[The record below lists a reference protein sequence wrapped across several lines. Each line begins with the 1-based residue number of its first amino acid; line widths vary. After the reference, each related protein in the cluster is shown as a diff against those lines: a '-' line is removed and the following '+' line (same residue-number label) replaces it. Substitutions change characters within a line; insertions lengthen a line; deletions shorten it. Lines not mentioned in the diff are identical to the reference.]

1 MYEDAHLEAY
11 YESRQ
16 HGDLDHD
23 SFEDDWDLEGFD
35 DEDDC
40 PYCEIHKEEHEL
52 GGYICELTQGLRNM
66 GWHRMSTWDGIE

>member
-23 SFEDDWDLEGFD
+23 SFEDDWDLE
-35 DEDDC
+35 DEDEEDYWQDQRHMSYQ
-40 PYCEIHKEEHEL
+40 PYCEIHKAEHDP
-52 GGYICELTQGLRNM
+52 GGFLCELKA
-66 GWHRMSTWDGIE
+66 SETWGGTE